1 MERTGSGSVNSMM
14 EEIDEENENIK
25 ETLTFFSFFASPA
38 DRYQSPPLN
47 VLTYDRTVSSNIHK
61 KKWKEN

>member
-1 MERTGSGSVNSMM
+1 MM